1 VNNKSVYFML
11 DCGATVNLLPFT
23 DASTVSPK
31 LTALR
36 PAEKRLTMYDGTE
49 LKTLGMLT
57 ATVEHPLSRK
67 RKRMDFYVAA
77 THDRA
82 ILGMEAC
89 LDMELLSVNEGNICT
104 VRQDQQSLPPPR
116 APTPN
121 VASYGNGETVTKAAP
136 SSIRS
141 TDVRQPLM
149 KEIILE
155 QYADLFTG
163 VGRLTGEVHLE
174 IDTTA
179 KPVQMPPRRL
189 PVAIRD
195 RVKHEV
201 DAMCKNGI
209 IEPVNEPSPW
219 VSALLVLQK
228 RNGTLR
234 ICIDPKH
241 LNAALKRSVYYMP
254 TIADVL
260 PQLNKAKVFST
271 VDATQ
276 GFNHL
281 CLDAESAA
289 LTTFETPFGRYR
301 WLRLCFGIS
310 PAPENFQARMHQLTS
325 NLGGCHP

>member
-1 VNNKSVYFML
+1 ML

-23 DASTVSPK
+23 DASTVNAK

-57 ATVEHPLSRK
+57 ATLEHPLSGK

-77 THDRA
+77 THNRA

-104 VRQDQQSLPPPR
+104 VRQDQQSSPPPPR

-121 VASYGNGETVTKAAP
+121 VVSYGNGETVTKAAP

-141 TDVRQPLM
+141 TDVRQPLT

-174 IDTTA
+174 INPTA

-195 RVKHEV
+195 SVKHEL

-228 RNGTLR
+228 
-234 ICIDPKH
+234 
-241 LNAALKRSVYYMP
+241 
-254 TIADVL
+254 
-260 PQLNKAKVFST
+260 
-271 VDATQ
+271 
-276 GFNHL
+276 
-281 CLDAESAA
+281 
-289 LTTFETPFGRYR
+289 
-301 WLRLCFGIS
+301 
-310 PAPENFQARMHQLTS
+310 
-325 NLGGCHP
+325 